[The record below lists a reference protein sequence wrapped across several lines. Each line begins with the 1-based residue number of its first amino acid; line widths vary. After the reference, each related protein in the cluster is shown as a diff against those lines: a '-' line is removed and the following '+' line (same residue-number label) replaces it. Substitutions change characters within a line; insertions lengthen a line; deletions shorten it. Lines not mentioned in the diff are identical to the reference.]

1 MPKTPLRPSPPP
13 LEANDVAIVGGGT
26 VLWFVAFL
34 ALLPFHSTLAEQ
46 GRGDWQWICL
56 AGGGLGLIGLWYC
69 RARRDAI
76 ARDRDRAAAAL
87 ATGVNSDGADGGI
100 NRDNG
105 DGGTGTHGVN
115 RVNGTHSAKGNGGN
129 GDTPA
134 TRSD

>member
-34 ALLPFHSTLAEQ
+34 ALLPFHSAMARH

-56 AGGGLGLIGLWYC
+56 AGAGLGLIGLWYC

-76 ARDRDRAAAAL
+76 ARDRAASAAGGG
-87 ATGVNSDGADGGI
+87 AGAEDGADGGTSP
-100 NRDNG
+100 G
-105 DGGTGTHGVN
+105 DGADGA
-115 RVNGTHSAKGNGGN
+115 S
-129 GDTPA
+129 A

>member
-34 ALLPFHSTLAEQ
+34 ALLPFHGTLAEQ

-56 AGGGLGLIGLWYC
+56 AGAGLGLIGLWYC

-76 ARDRDRAAAAL
+76 ARDRAAAEARPDEHHEP
-87 ATGVNSDGADGGI
+87 DG
-100 NRDNG
+100 
-105 DGGTGTHGVN
+105 T
-115 RVNGTHSAKGNGGN
+115 N
-129 GDTPA
+129 GDTSA